1 MGRLSPPE
9 SVTGFS
15 IKLRSE
21 VVGRRSRL
29 FLEIGNQHL
38 YSRFAKSNV
47 LKKFAPIPHNYRDC
61 KMKIRYD
68 CFNPTLNC
76 AFS

>member
-9 SVTGFS
+9 SVTGIS

-29 FLEIGNQHL
+29 LLEIGNQHL
-38 YSRFAKSNV
+38 YSRFAKFNV
-47 LKKFAPIPHNYRDC
+47 L
-61 KMKIRYD
+61 
-68 CFNPTLNC
+68 
-76 AFS
+76 